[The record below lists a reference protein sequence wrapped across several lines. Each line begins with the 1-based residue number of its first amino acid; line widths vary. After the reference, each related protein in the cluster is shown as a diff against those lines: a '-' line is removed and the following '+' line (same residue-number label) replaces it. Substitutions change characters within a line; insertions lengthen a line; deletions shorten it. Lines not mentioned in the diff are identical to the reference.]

1 VSNEPGGLSPAT
13 LASIRNLFF
22 EECEELLAEL
32 ESGLLAIERGE
43 TPEGGEDPLNAV
55 FRAVHSIKGG
65 AAAFELSRLI
75 RFAHQ
80 FESTL
85 AAVRSGLLPMSADLV
100 RLSLRAADVL
110 ADLVRAEASGAA
122 TDLEREAEIAEA
134 LAELTP
140 AEGDDGDLLDLEFT
154 PVPID
159 APDQAPTRREWAVR
173 FRPESELYARA
184 GEPLLLLRELA
195 GLGTFKAELDDAELP
210 TLAEL
215 EPEKSYLGW
224 TVRLETAEPEAVIR
238 SVFAFV
244 EGDCEVTVCPEGETP
259 TQSVRAGPEPREP
272 GSPAAPQPPGQ
283 TIRVDL
289 ERVDRLINLVGE
301 ILINQAM
308 LAQRLADAGLGR
320 VAGAEQP
327 LDELER
333 LTRETQDSVMA
344 IRAQPVKVVLQ
355 RMSRLVR
362 ELEGATGKQA
372 DLVLSGESTEVDR
385 TVIERLTYPLTHMI
399 RNAIDHGLETPE
411 RRVAAG
417 KPARGVLRISPAHR
431 AGRQM
436 IEVSDDGAGIDRP
449 RVRAT
454 AIDRGL
460 IDPAAE
466 LTDADLDALI
476 FAAGFSTQTVA
487 SDLSGRGV
495 GMDVVRQGVEAL
507 GGRITVSSRPGQGCT
522 FTLSLPLTL
531 AVLDGMVV
539 SVAGAPYV
547 TPLTTLVEA
556 VRPRA
561 GDLRYLGPDALLL
574 SVRGVQLPVIDL
586 GRLFQLRATPM
597 DPDHCI
603 ALVVEDDRGGQA
615 ALLVDEILGQRQVVI
630 RNLDANYQAVAGVES
645 ATILGDGRVALIL
658 DVDSIL
664 ASQRRDQTLA
674 ERRIA

>member
-1 VSNEPGGLSPAT
+1 MSNQPGGLSPET
-13 LASIRNLFF
+13 LASIRKLFF
-22 EECEELLAEL
+22 DECEELLAEL
-32 ESGLLAIERGE
+32 ETGLLAIERGDDGD
-43 TPEGGEDPLNAV
+43 GGEDPLNAV

-65 AAAFELSRLI
+65 AAAFELTRLI
-75 RFAHQ
+75 RFAHR
-80 FESTL
+80 FESAL
-85 AAVRSGLLPMSADLV
+85 AAVRSGLLPMSPDLV
-100 RLSLRAADVL
+100 RLALRAADVL
-110 ADLVRAEASGAA
+110 ADLVRAETSGAVV
-122 TDLEREAEIAEA
+122 DPDREAEILEA
-134 LAELTP
+134 LEQMTP
-140 AEGDDGDLLDLEFT
+140 AEGDDDDDFIDLDFE
-154 PVPID
+154 PVPV
-159 APDQAPTRREWAVR
+159 APANEPEPATAWTIR

-195 GLGTFKAELDDAELP
+195 ALGTMRAAIEDDELP
-210 TLAEL
+210 PLGEL

-224 TVRLETAEPEAVIR
+224 AVELETPESEAVIR

-244 EGDCEVTVCPEGETP
+244 EGDCELAIAPKGAAPQEAPSE
-259 TQSVRAGPEPREP
+259 QEPRESGP
-272 GSPAAPQPPGQ
+272 PAPPQPPGQ

-308 LAQRLADAGLGR
+308 LAQRLADAGLAR
-320 VAGAEQP
+320 VPGAEQP

-372 DLVLSGESTEVDR
+372 DLALSGEGTEVDR
-385 TVIERLTYPLTHMI
+385 TVIERLTDPLTHMI
-399 RNAIDHGLETPE
+399 RNAMDHGIETPD
-411 RRVAAG
+411 RRLAAG
-417 KPARGVLRISPAHR
+417 KPARGQIRIAAAHR
-431 AGRQM
+431 AGRLM
-436 IEVSDDGAGIDRP
+436 IEVADDGAGIDRSK
-449 RVRAT
+449 VRAI
-454 AIDRGL
+454 AVDRGL
-460 IDPAAE
+460 VDPSAE
-466 LTDADLDALI
+466 LGDAELDALI
-476 FAAGFSTQTVA
+476 FAPGFSTQTVA

-495 GMDVVRQGVEAL
+495 GMDVVKQGVEAL
-507 GGRITVSSRPGQGCT
+507 GGRITVTSRPGLGSA
-522 FTLSLPLTL
+522 FLLSLPLTL

-539 SVAGAPYV
+539 NVAGAPYV
-547 TPLTTLVEA
+547 APLTTLVEA

-586 GRLFQLRATPM
+586 ARLFQLRAASRE
-597 DPDHCI
+597 PDRCI
-603 ALVVEDDRGGQA
+603 ALVVEDGRGGQA

-630 RNLDANYQAVAGVES
+630 RNLEANYQAVAGVES

-664 ASQRRDQTLA
+664 ASQGRDPLPA